1 MAKVDIGTAKYI
13 VYANFE
19 ATGVVEKPDVIGA
32 IFGQT
37 EGLLGSDLELR
48 ELQRTGR
55 IGRIDVF
62 VSSKGGKSEGKITI
76 PSSLD
81 KVETAILAAALESIE
96 QVGPCESRVKVE
108 NIEDVR
114 VEKRKKIIE
123 RAKELLRKVSSETL
137 PDTLEITDAV
147 EEEIRLSEI
156 TEYGPEK
163 LPAGPNINNS
173 DAIVLVE
180 GRADVLNLLKSGI
193 KNVVAIGGTSIPE
206 AVGRLAKV
214 KTVTAFLDGDRGGD
228 LILKGLMQIADL
240 DFVARAPE
248 GKEVEELTKKEIFK
262 ALRNKVAVEQAA
274 GAKKKAVEP
283 EINGEAR
290 PHPTPEKAGEKI
302 EARINGRIETFGRL
316 FKDISGK
323 FKAYLLDGQENII
336 KEVAVKELATTLETS
351 KEKVFAVIFD
361 GIVTQRL
368 VEISQERHVEYLV
381 GAKLGNLI
389 SKSSTLT
396 ILTAKDLGLE

>member
-62 VSSKGGKSEGKITI
+62 VSSKAGKSEGKITI

-81 KVETAILAAALESIE
+81 KVETAILAAAMESIE
-96 QVGPCESRVKVE
+96 QVGPCEARVKVE
-108 NIEDVR
+108 SIEDVR

-137 PDTLEITDAV
+137 PDTLELTDAV
-147 EEEIRLSEI
+147 EEELRLSEI

-173 DAIVLVE
+173 DAIVVVE

-193 KNVVAIGGTSIPE
+193 KNVIAVGGTSIPE
-206 AVGRLAKV
+206 TVGRLAKT

-228 LILKGLMQIADL
+228 LILKGLMQIAEI

-262 ALRNKVAVEQAA
+262 ALRNKVAVEQIT
-274 GAKKKAVEP
+274 GAKKKSVEP
-283 EINGEAR
+283 EENGER
-290 PHPTPEKAGEKI
+290 KLSSSFKPEAKADEKI
-302 EARINGRIETFGRL
+302 DGRRESFGR
-316 FKDISGK
+316 FFRDISGK
-323 FKAYLLDGQENII
+323 FKAYLLDSQENII
-336 KEVAVKELATTLETS
+336 KEVAVKELATTLENS
-351 KEKVFAVIFD
+351 KENVFAVIFD

-368 VEISQERHVEYLV
+368 VEISQERRVEYLV
-381 GAKLGNLI
+381 GAKMGNI
-389 SKSSTLT
+389 VSKPSALT
-396 ILTAKDLGLE
+396 ILTARDLGVE